1 MSSSDQV
8 KEVGEKEWRI
18 RMERELKTVKN
29 ELSLI
34 KSLMVDKEFIKRERN
49 SSDDN
54 CYGDDDEFSF
64 MSRKKLKS
72 SNDDSIK
79 IITHQV
85 RRSIC
90 TTPVNICLFED
101 FKLKNTFRAKKREL
115 LEYIFS
121 KSVKQDQLIVAS
133 GDHSLLRFDFRYLG
147 PNEEIESEVFIP
159 ILISRHYILARVLL
173 KTKVVEVWDSLSDA
187 TQPILYSARIKDIL
201 RNLDLGLE
209 REIRKK
215 PGNFS
220 FSSFRIVRAS
230 FVPRQPNGFDCGM
243 FVILFM
249 QSGCKVDSRSF
260 VFDSNEERCR
270 LACWLVNSNYNKHR
284 DILMNDVREF
294 YLKMNM

>member
-101 FKLKNTFRAKKREL
+101 FKLKNTFRAKEREL

-121 KSVKQDQLIVAS
+121 KSVKQ
-133 GDHSLLRFDFRYLG
+133 
-147 PNEEIESEVFIP
+147 E
-159 ILISRHYILARVLL
+159 
-173 KTKVVEVWDSLSDA
+173 
-187 TQPILYSARIKDIL
+187 
-201 RNLDLGLE
+201 
-209 REIRKK
+209 
-215 PGNFS
+215 
-220 FSSFRIVRAS
+220 
-230 FVPRQPNGFDCGM
+230 
-243 FVILFM
+243 
-249 QSGCKVDSRSF
+249 
-260 VFDSNEERCR
+260 
-270 LACWLVNSNYNKHR
+270 
-284 DILMNDVREF
+284 
-294 YLKMNM
+294 

>member
-1 MSSSDQV
+1 MAFSQSIVVDFSNGGGYHNHLSHRNDHCRRCSSARSCFLRRLLLSIILRHFRHRLSFQHVNSSSFV
-8 KEVGEKEWRI
+8 WAKE
-18 RMERELKTVKN
+18 
-29 ELSLI
+29 
-34 KSLMVDKEFIKRERN
+34 
-49 SSDDN
+49 
-54 CYGDDDEFSF
+54 
-64 MSRKKLKS
+64 
-72 SNDDSIK
+72 
-79 IITHQV
+79 
-85 RRSIC
+85 
-90 TTPVNICLFED
+90 
-101 FKLKNTFRAKKREL
+101 REL

-121 KSVKQDQLIVAS
+121 KSVKQ
-133 GDHSLLRFDFRYLG
+133 
-147 PNEEIESEVFIP
+147 E
-159 ILISRHYILARVLL
+159 HYILARVLL

-215 PGNFS
+215 PENFS

-270 LACWLVNSNYNKHR
+270 LACWLANSNYNKHR

>member
-101 FKLKNTFRAKKREL
+101 FKLKNTFRAKEREL

-133 GDHSLLRFDFRYLG
+133 GDHSLLRSDFRYLG
-147 PNEEIESEVFIP
+147 PNEEIESEKDHLPHRDLPLHKVWGTMNYYKTFMGCMDKCEEAIFIP

-220 FSSFRIVRAS
+220 FSSFRI
-230 FVPRQPNGFDCGM
+230 
-243 FVILFM
+243 
-249 QSGCKVDSRSF
+249 
-260 VFDSNEERCR
+260 FDSNEERCR
-270 LACWLVNSNYNKHR
+270 LACWLANSNYNKHR